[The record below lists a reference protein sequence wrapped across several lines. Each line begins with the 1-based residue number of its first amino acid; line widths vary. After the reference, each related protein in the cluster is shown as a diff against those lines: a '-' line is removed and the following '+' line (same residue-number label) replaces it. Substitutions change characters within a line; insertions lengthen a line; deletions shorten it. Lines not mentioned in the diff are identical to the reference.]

1 MLRAAFRRI
10 VVLLG
15 LALGVTIVGALA
27 LGLLAGSSVNRS
39 LTLGFYLMGCFMLIA
54 GFFVGNRGPTRVR
67 GEVGSASMF
76 GLPLP
81 GSSTRRIR
89 WATLGEQNETINNS
103 AIYIFLGLVLVAIGV
118 VIDSHQSV
126 F

>member
-1 MLRAAFRRI
+1 MFRAAFRRI

-15 LALGVTIVGALA
+15 LALGITIVGSLA
-27 LGLLAGSSVNRS
+27 FGLLAGSSANRA
-39 LTLGFYLMGCFMLIA
+39 LTLGFYLMGCFLLIS
-54 GFFVGNRGPTRVR
+54 GFFVGNRGPTRVK
-67 GEVGSASMF
+67 GEEGGAVF

-81 GSSTRRIR
+81 GSGTRRIR

-103 AIYIFLGLVLVAIGV
+103 AIFIFLGLVLVGIGV
-118 VIDSHQSV
+118 LVDSRQSL